1 MPPKYFQTSEYKISQ
16 SNILMV
22 LIMNC
27 NPETR
32 SQELRAYIGSLF
44 VGKNRV
50 SLRDPFL
57 GNVLHQGCGNAP
69 KDLLQYFCLGQGT
82 IPAPK
87 IVFKILK

>member
-1 MPPKYFQTSEYKISQ
+1 
-16 SNILMV
+16 MV

-27 NPETR
+27 KPETS
-32 SQELRAYIGSLF
+32 SQELGAYIGSLS

-87 IVFKILK
+87 IVFKMSKGRILGASCLNIKILYNVLL